1 LVPTWSPHVYVCSRI
16 ADWRCGRASHDD
28 CTHRRQLGG
37 VPRLV
42 AVAGDTA
49 RIFGFA
55 ATPYVFTVLAI
66 AEFIVDQLPNTASRT
81 VPIQFGARL
90 VSGGLSGAAIGAAH
104 GGWVGGVIAGL
115 VGAVI
120 GTLGGARARGAM
132 SRAFG
137 RDRPAA
143 LVEDAVAVVAAAL
156 IVMAV
161 Q

>member
-1 LVPTWSPHVYVCSRI
+1 MSMYVLALLI
-16 ADWRCGRASHDD
+16 
-28 CTHRRQLGG
+28 G
-37 VPRLV
+37 V
-42 AVAGDTA
+42 VAGLRTMTA
-49 RIFGFA
+49 PTAVSWAAYLGWLPLRETPLAFFGFA
-55 ATPYVFTVLAI
+55 ATPYIFTVLAI